1 MNVLLPSIG
10 SKILRKKISGI
21 FLLRPYARGERDL
34 NFDFMLG
41 ILGKKVKESLRE
53 KRCHT
58 DHLPRLVFEGRIHV

>member
-10 SKILRKKISGI
+10 PKILRKKISGI

-41 ILGKKVKESLRE
+41 ILSGKVKESLGE
-53 KRCHT
+53 KGSQT
-58 DHLPRLVFEGRIHV
+58 DQLPHPSF